1 MLQTFHEMGTDNSQE
16 GSLILQ
22 AQVLWVFYLGVHGN
36 MAYSSSHL
44 SIDNCNLHYL
54 FHRIPRMMIEQD
66 K

>member
-1 MLQTFHEMGTDNSQE
+1 MLQSFHEMGTDNSQE

-22 AQVLWVFYLGVHGN
+22 APVLWVFHLGSHGN

-54 FHRIPRMMIEQD
+54 SPRIPRMMIEQD
-66 K
+66 E